1 MLVNAELIES
11 THEYVSGNARY
22 SVALER
28 RPLRNDKILQI
39 TERRTTRRER
49 KSRYREIP
57 SVVFK
62 LK

>member
-28 RPLRNDKILQI
+28 RTLRNDKILQI